1 MAGGFTGEQ
10 QITKERKKF
19 IYQHL
24 RKGKLPKEVIE
35 LVMEEYDLGED
46 RAEQLVY
53 GCTKELKERLKDL
66 AENAAEYLI
75 NNVQSLAAQ
84 ALDDGDR
91 KTAIKSYELLAKI
104 CKVGQED
111 TKATI
116 NINFGF
122 DFSDDNIS
130 REDRD

>member
-19 IYQHL
+19 IFQHL

-35 LVMEEYDLGED
+35 LVMEEYNLGED

-53 GCTKELKERLKDL
+53 GCTKELKDRLKDL
-66 AENAAEYLI
+66 ADNAAEYLM

-84 ALDDGDR
+84 ALEDGDR

-104 CKVGQED
+104 CKVGQE
-111 TKATI
+111 I
-116 NINFGF
+116 
-122 DFSDDNIS
+122 
-130 REDRD
+130 

>member
-10 QITKERKKF
+10 LGTREKKKF
-19 IYQHL
+19 IFQHL
-24 RKGKLPKEVIE
+24 RKGKLPKEVIQ
-35 LVMEEYDLGED
+35 LVVEEYDVCEE

-53 GCTKELKERLKDL
+53 GCTKELKDRLKDL
-66 AENAAEYLI
+66 ADNAAEYLM

-84 ALDDGDR
+84 ALEDGDR

-111 TKATI
+111 PRTTV

-122 DFSDDNIS
+122 DFSDD

>member
-19 IYQHL
+19 IFQHL

-35 LVMEEYDLGED
+35 LVMEEYNLGED

-53 GCTKELKERLKDL
+53 GCTKELKDRLKDL
-66 AENAAEYLI
+66 ADNAAEYLM

-84 ALDDGDR
+84 ALEDGDR

-111 TKATI
+111 PRTTV

-122 DFSDDNIS
+122 DFSDD
-130 REDRD
+130 REEDRD